1 MIQPDNLTKTMCVVI
16 ATITAPAELLG
27 FLYFTIFNF
36 KRKKGRGATA
46 APIFPRYTP
55 VVFWSQ
61 YAAFLARQGAFPPA
75 SFRSGEFGI
84 RRCFNWLCVDG
95 HLTRDNEIS
104 SFSPLYYRH
113 FCAVWFCRS
122 QDTRSSDEN
131 IFLQSQPPHF
141 LLKHQTS
148 IPFFHFLKT
157 CSPEQ
162 VGATK
167 PKDTSLQY
175 ICSNTYIQETPVAIC
190 SQYAEA
196 LVRRVASPPS
206 VSGPTRWEFWLVV
219 TLVRVGRKQGEQA
232 RSGIS

>member
-1 MIQPDNLTKTMCVVI
+1 MIQPDNLTKTMGVVI

-27 FLYFTIFNF
+27 FLYFTIFNLKG
-36 KRKKGRGATA
+36 KRKSAIA

-131 IFLQSQPPHF
+131 IFFTIATTPLPTHAPDFYTFLSFFDNVFTRASWSNKAQGHQFAIHLQQHVYPRNTRGHLQP
-141 LLKHQTS
+141 
-148 IPFFHFLKT
+148 
-157 CSPEQ
+157 
-162 VGATK
+162 
-167 PKDTSLQY
+167 
-175 ICSNTYIQETPVAIC
+175 
-190 SQYAEA
+190 
-196 LVRRVASPPS
+196 VRRSI
-206 VSGPTRWEFWLVV
+206 G
-219 TLVRVGRKQGEQA
+219 
-232 RSGIS
+232 